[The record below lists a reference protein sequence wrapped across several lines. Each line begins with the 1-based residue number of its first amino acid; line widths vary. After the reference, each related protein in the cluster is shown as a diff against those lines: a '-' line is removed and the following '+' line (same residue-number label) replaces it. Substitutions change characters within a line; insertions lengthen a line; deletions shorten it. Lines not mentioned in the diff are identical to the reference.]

1 MTKERGNGGVPAR
14 RAVVVWAAR
23 MFRREWRQQLLV
35 LALITVTVAAAI
47 LGASAAHNL
56 APSGDGEFG
65 TADRRIEL
73 GSDDGTTFDADIAAI
88 RRWTGTVDVIAHRT
102 ALVPGSV
109 ETVDVRAQALRGTF
123 TGPLLALRAGR
134 YPTAA
139 GEVAL
144 TDGTAKLLGV
154 GVGATVALDGRR
166 RTVVGK
172 VENPADLGDEFA
184 LVPPAHADA
193 PRSVTLLA
201 RAGEEREPLDPALQ
215 ERVRAMRRGNT
226 EQSTAAVL
234 ALAVGAVV
242 LLLIGLVASAGFVV
256 VAQRRQR
263 QLGMLAAVGATDR
276 HLRLVVLANGVLV
289 GIVSAASGAA
299 LALLA
304 WLALAPHLEAG
315 AGHRI
320 ATFDVPW
327 WLVATG
333 MVLAVVTATA
343 AAWWPA
349 RAMARIPITEALSGR
364 PPRPRPTHRSG
375 AVAVVLLAVGF
386 VCLSVGFDNPHDRAN
401 PVLVLTG
408 MAAVVIGILFAS
420 PVAIRLLAVT
430 ARRLPVAPRLAVRD
444 LARHQARSG
453 AALAA
458 ISLGLGIAVA
468 LIVAAAAAAPS
479 AGEGNLSDRQVLV
492 RLGEG
497 ADEPVIPDTS
507 PAELSRKRAGLDR
520 YVATLDRPTVLALEA
535 VVDPTVRETTGGKV
549 VRPLASLARR
559 VGPRTFRDVGRLY
572 VATPEVLARLHIDP
586 QRIRPDTDVLTA
598 ATGELRIVGG
608 RPPSDVAPK
617 VQAIE
622 IPSYG
627 SMPHALI
634 TPAGLDRLG
643 WAPITAA
650 WLIETG
656 SPLTDVQLEAGR
668 AMAAGAGLTIE
679 SRLGQDDL
687 AAIRAGAT
695 AGGMLLALGV
705 LAMTVGLI
713 RSEATGDLRTLAA
726 TGATSATRRT
736 LTAATAGGL
745 GLLGAV
751 LGIGGAYLALL
762 GGYLDDLS
770 ALGRPPFLELAVII
784 VGVPLIAIA
793 AGWLLAGR
801 EPATLTRV
809 ALD

>member
-1 MTKERGNGGVPAR
+1 M
-14 RAVVVWAAR
+14 VVWAAR

-73 GSDDGTTFDADIAAI
+73 GSVDGTTFDTDIAAI
-88 RRWTGTVDVIAHRT
+88 RRWTGPVDVIAHRT
-102 ALVPGSV
+102 APVPGSV
-109 ETVDVRAQALRGTF
+109 ETVDVRAQALRGLF
-123 TGPLLALRAGR
+123 TGPMLALRSGR

-144 TDGTAKLLGV
+144 TDGAAQLLDAR
-154 GVGATVALDGRR
+154 VGATVVLDGRR
-166 RTVVGK
+166 RTVVGT
-172 VENPADLGDEFA
+172 VENPSELGDEFA
-184 LVPPAHADA
+184 LVPPAFADP
-193 PRSVTLLA
+193 PRSVILLA
-201 RAGEEREPLDPALQ
+201 RAGREREPLDPRLQ

-226 EQSTAAVL
+226 EKSTAAVL
-234 ALAVGAVV
+234 ALALGGVV

-276 HLRLVVLANGVLV
+276 HLRLVVLANGMLV
-289 GIVSAASGAA
+289 GVASALVGAA
-299 LALLA
+299 AALLG
-304 WLALAPHLEAG
+304 WLVLAPRLEAG

-333 MVLAVVTATA
+333 MALAVVTATA

-364 PPRPRPTHRSG
+364 PPRPRPTRRSG
-375 AVAVVLLAVGF
+375 AVAAVLLAAGF

-420 PVAIRLLAVT
+420 PVAIRLLAAT

-444 LARHQARSG
+444 LARYQARSG

-468 LIVAAAAAAPS
+468 VVIAAAAAVPS
-479 AGEGNLSDRQVLV
+479 ADEGNLSDHQVLV
-492 RLGEG
+492 RAGGTVDGVLPEL
-497 ADEPVIPDTS
+497 T
-507 PAELSRKRAGLDR
+507 PAAPARQRAEVDR
-520 YVATLDRPTVLALEA
+520 FASTLDHPTVLALET
-535 VVDPTVRETTGGKV
+535 VVDPTIKETTQGKV
-549 VRPLASLARR
+549 VRPVGSLARR
-559 VGPRTFRDVGRLY
+559 VGPTTFRFVGVLY
-572 VATPEVLARLHIDP
+572 VATPELLARLGVDP
-586 QRIRPDTDVLTA
+586 GVIRPGTDILTG
-598 ATGELRIVGG
+598 ATAGELRLVGG
-608 RPPSDVAPK
+608 RREDRAAPK
-617 VQAIE
+617 RQLIK
-622 IPSYG
+622 IPQYT

-634 TPAGLDRLG
+634 TPAGVRRLG
-643 WAPITAA
+643 WTPVTAGWLVESRSPIT
-650 WLIETG
+650 G
-656 SPLTDVQLEAGR
+656 DQLARGR
-668 AMAAGAGLTIE
+668 AVAADAGLTIE
-679 SRLGQDDL
+679 AREGTDEL

-705 LAMTVGLI
+705 LAMTVGLL
-713 RSEATGDLRTLAA
+713 RGEAANDLRTLAA
-726 TGATSATRRT
+726 TGATSTTRRN
-736 LTAATAGGL
+736 LTGATAGAL
-745 GLLGAV
+745 GLLGV
-751 LGIGGAYLALL
+751 LLGVGGAYLALVA
-762 GGYLDDLS
+762 GYLDS
-770 ALGRPPFLELAVII
+770 PGALGRPPFVDLGITI
-784 VGVPLIAIA
+784 VGVPLIALGT
-793 AGWLLAGR
+793 GWLLAGR
-801 EPATLTRV
+801 EPDAFDRT
-809 ALD
+809 ALA